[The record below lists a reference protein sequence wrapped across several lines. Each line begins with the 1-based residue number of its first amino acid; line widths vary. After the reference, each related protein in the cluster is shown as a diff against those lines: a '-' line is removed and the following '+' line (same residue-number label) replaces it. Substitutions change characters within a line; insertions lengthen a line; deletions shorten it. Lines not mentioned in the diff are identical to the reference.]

1 MNDAEMAVEALQVLP
16 DGDWISTLAK
26 LSCDEH
32 IKEMPPVLGTSRR
45 SRISIEAA
53 ISPISFGIQREL
65 DAIEAFEAE
74 KDSILSKDGLRAG
87 SYPEGISLFD
97 LMMDTGHD
105 IISYQLLERLVEF
118 WDSQSFKWHM

>member
-1 MNDAEMAVEALQVLP
+1 
-16 DGDWISTLAK
+16 
-26 LSCDEH
+26 
-32 IKEMPPVLGTSRR
+32 MPPVLGTSRR